1 MIKLAD
7 FLILKTSPPKYTKK
21 DIDVGNIPY
30 ELYVICSIIRESFCI
45 SYSIRKD
52 INLYFYFKN
61 PPYIIKFEGK
71 KLRYLGPDERSQA
84 ILLLKALNKGLK
96 TTNNNWERSTP
107 GIYIKNHNGVSAIA
121 DLITETLKDEIV
133 FLLHENDIEGTKV
146 LEQLINLKDSL
157 YIIPSPDFSYDI
169 ITFQEMFFNS
179 NIKLTFLYL
188 PRIKSVERKILY
200 INFIIDQQQ
209 NL

>member
-30 ELYVICSIIRESFCI
+30 ELYAICSIIRESFCI

-84 ILLLKALNKGLK
+84 ILLLKVLNKEFK
-96 TTNNNWERSTP
+96 TPNNNWEQSTP
-107 GIYIKNHNGVSAIA
+107 GIYVKIHKGLSVII
-121 DLITETLKDEIV
+121 DLITENLKDEII
-133 FLLHENDIEGTKV
+133 FLLYENDFEGTKD
-146 LEQLINLKDSL
+146 LEQLTNLKDSL

-179 NIKLTFLYL
+179 TFKLTFLNL
-188 PRIKSVERKILY
+188 PRIKSIESKILY

-209 NL
+209 IL